1 MTVPTSEVSRPASAT
16 TPPKR
21 GGGGKPRAAVPTRPV
36 RRKRPRYLVSTVLL
50 TIGAATLFALFFV
63 WPGALGVMYSFTSY
77 RGFGDMEFIG
87 IDNYVKLMG
96 DPVFYAAVGRT
107 LVYALFSVPI
117 SAGLSLLMAV
127 ALVNA
132 RARGKLGARIIFFLP
147 WLVSPIVAGVI
158 WRWMFG
164 ESFGFVNFVITSL
177 GGGAVPWSSNADL
190 SLMVVIFASSW
201 AGAAF
206 NMLLFI
212 AALNNVPVSQYEAA
226 ELDGANPWQRFTAI
240 TLPGIAPTTLLV
252 ILLTT
257 LGHMKEFAMI
267 QALNGGGPGT
277 ENQLI
282 VQYIYQTGF
291 AQSNVG
297 YASAA
302 SMVLLVILMIIAFVQ
317 LAISKRS
324 QAW

>member
-1 MTVPTSEVSRPASAT
+1 MTVQPLVTPSSPPEAVLTVPGAGRGSKGSR
-16 TPPKR
+16 R
-21 GGGGKPRAAVPTRPV
+21 RPV
-36 RRKRPRYLVSTVLL
+36 RRPRYVVSTVLL
-50 TIGAATLFALFFV
+50 TVGVAILFALFFV

-77 RGFGDMEFIG
+77 RGFGDIEFVG
-87 IDNYVKLMG
+87 LDNYTALAQ

-107 LVYALFSVPI
+107 LVYALFSVPF
-117 SAGLSLLMAV
+117 ACGLSLLMAV
-127 ALVNA
+127 ALNNA
-132 RARGKLGARIIFFLP
+132 RAKGKIGARIIFFLP

-164 ESFGFVNFVITSL
+164 ESFGFVNFAITSL

-190 SLMVVIFASSW
+190 SLFVVILASAW
-201 AGAAF
+201 GGAAF

-226 ELDGANPWQRFTAI
+226 ELDGANPWQRFVSI

-252 ILLTT
+252 VLLST

-267 QALNGGGPGT
+267 QALNNGGPGT

-282 VQYIYQTGF
+282 VQYIFQTGF

-302 SMVLLVILMIIAFVQ
+302 SMVLLVILLIIAAIQ

>member
-1 MTVPTSEVSRPASAT
+1 MSVQPLV
-16 TPPKR
+16 TPSSPPEAVLTAPGSGR
-21 GGGGKPRAAVPTRPV
+21 GAKGSPRRPV
-36 RRKRPRYLVSTVLL
+36 RRPRYVVSTVLL
-50 TIGAATLFALFFV
+50 TAGVVVLFALFFV
-63 WPGALGVMYSFTSY
+63 WPGALGVVYSFTSY
-77 RGFGDMEFIG
+77 RGFGDMEFVG
-87 IDNYVKLMG
+87 VENYVNLAQ

-107 LVYALFSVPI
+107 LIYALFAVPV
-117 SAGLSLLMAV
+117 SCGLSLLMAV

-132 RARGKLGARIIFFLP
+132 RARGKLAARIIFFLP

-190 SLMVVIFASSW
+190 SLFVVILASAW
-201 AGAAF
+201 CGAAF

-212 AALNNVPVSQYEAA
+212 AALNNVPTSHYEAA
-226 ELDGANPWQRFTAI
+226 ELDGANAWQRFVSI

-252 ILLTT
+252 VLLTT
-257 LGHMKEFAMI
+257 LGSMKEFAMI
-267 QALNGGGPGT
+267 QALNNGGPGT

-282 VQYIYQTGF
+282 VQYIFQTGF
-291 AQSNVG
+291 AQSDVG

-302 SMVLLVILMIIAFVQ
+302 SMVLLVILLIIAAIQ

>member
-1 MTVPTSEVSRPASAT
+1 MTIPPLEVRPAADSKHAT
-16 TPPKR
+16 
-21 GGGGKPRAAVPTRPV
+21 GKGPAVLPGPRP
-36 RRKRPRYLVSTVLL
+36 RRRPRYVFST
-50 TIGAATLFALFFV
+50 FALTAGVVILFLLFFI

-77 RGFGDMEFIG
+77 RGFGELKFVG
-87 IDNYVKLMG
+87 LDNYATLAN
-96 DPVFYAAVGRT
+96 DPAFYAAVGRT
-107 LVYALFSVPI
+107 LVYAVFSVPL
-117 SAGLSLLMAV
+117 SCALSLLMAV

-132 RARGKLGARIIFFLP
+132 RARGKIGARIIFFLP
-147 WLVSPIVAGVI
+147 WLVSPIVTGVI

-164 ESFGFVNFVITSL
+164 ESFGFVNFIITSL
-177 GGGAVPWSSNADL
+177 GGGALPWSSNADL
-190 SLMVVIFASSW
+190 SLFVVILASAW

-212 AALNNVPVSQYEAA
+212 AALNNVPKSQYEAA
-226 ELDGANPWQRFTAI
+226 ELDGANPWQRFVSI

-252 ILLTT
+252 VLLST

-267 QALNGGGPGT
+267 QALNNGGPGT

-291 AQSNVG
+291 AQSKVG

-302 SMVLLVILMIIAFVQ
+302 SMVLLVILMVIAAAQ
-317 LAISKRS
+317 LIISKRS
-324 QAW
+324 RAW

>member
-1 MTVPTSEVSRPASAT
+1 M
-16 TPPKR
+16 
-21 GGGGKPRAAVPTRPV
+21 
-36 RRKRPRYLVSTVLL
+36 VLFL
-50 TIGAATLFALFFV
+50 LFFI

-77 RGFGDMEFIG
+77 RGFGELKFIG
-87 IDNYVKLMG
+87 LDNYTALAG
-96 DPVFYAAVGRT
+96 DPAFYAAVGRT
-107 LVYALFSVPI
+107 LVYAVFSVPL
-117 SAGLSLLMAV
+117 SCALSLVMAV

-132 RARGKLGARIIFFLP
+132 RARGKIGARIIFFLP
-147 WLVSPIVAGVI
+147 WLVSPIVTGVI

-164 ESFGFVNFVITSL
+164 ESFGFVNFIITSL
-177 GGGAVPWSSNADL
+177 GGGALPWSSNADL
-190 SLMVVIFASSW
+190 SLFVVILASAW

-212 AALNNVPVSQYEAA
+212 AALNNVPKSHYEAA
-226 ELDGANPWQRFTAI
+226 ELDGANAWQRFLSI

-252 ILLTT
+252 VLLST

-267 QALNGGGPGT
+267 QALNNGGPGT

-291 AQSNVG
+291 AQSKVG

-302 SMVLLVILMIIAFVQ
+302 SMVLLVILMVIAAAQ
-317 LAISKRS
+317 LVISKRS
-324 QAW
+324 RAW

>member
-1 MTVPTSEVSRPASAT
+1 MTIPPLEVRPSAARKNDSRKGPDSVPD
-16 TPPKR
+16 
-21 GGGGKPRAAVPTRPV
+21 
-36 RRKRPRYLVSTVLL
+36 RRLRRRPRYIFSTVAL
-50 TIGAATLFALFFV
+50 TAGVVVLFLLFFI

-77 RGFGDMEFIG
+77 RGFGELKFIG
-87 IDNYVKLMG
+87 LDNYTALAN
-96 DPVFYAAVGRT
+96 DPAFYAAVGRT
-107 LVYALFSVPI
+107 LIYAVFSVPL
-117 SAGLSLLMAV
+117 SCALSLLMAV

-164 ESFGFVNFVITSL
+164 ESFGFVNFIITSL

-190 SLMVVIFASSW
+190 SLFVVILASAW

-212 AALNNVPVSQYEAA
+212 AALNNVPKSQYEAA
-226 ELDGANPWQRFTAI
+226 ELDGANPWQRFVFI

-252 ILLTT
+252 VLLST

-267 QALNGGGPGT
+267 QALNNGGPGT

-291 AQSNVG
+291 AQSKVG

-302 SMVLLVILMIIAFVQ
+302 SMVLLVILMVIAAAQLII
-317 LAISKRS
+317 SRRS
-324 QAW
+324 RAW

>member
-1 MTVPTSEVSRPASAT
+1 MTVPPLEVRPAADNKHAT
-16 TPPKR
+16 
-21 GGGGKPRAAVPTRPV
+21 GKGPGSLPAPRP
-36 RRKRPRYLVSTVLL
+36 RRRPRYFFST
-50 TIGAATLFALFFV
+50 FALTAGVVVLFLLFFI

-77 RGFGDMEFIG
+77 RGFGDLKFIG
-87 IDNYVKLMG
+87 LDNYAALAS
-96 DPVFYAAVGRT
+96 DPAFYAAVGRT
-107 LVYALFSVPI
+107 LVYAVFSVPL
-117 SAGLSLLMAV
+117 SCALSLVMAV

-132 RARGKLGARIIFFLP
+132 RARGKIGARIIFFLP
-147 WLVSPIVAGVI
+147 WLVSPIVTGVI

-164 ESFGFVNFVITSL
+164 ESFGFVNFIITSL
-177 GGGAVPWSSNADL
+177 GGGALPWSSNADL
-190 SLMVVIFASSW
+190 SLFVVILASAW

-212 AALNNVPVSQYEAA
+212 AALNNVPKSHYEAA
-226 ELDGANPWQRFTAI
+226 ELDGANAWQRFVSI

-252 ILLTT
+252 VLLST

-267 QALNGGGPGT
+267 QALNNGGPGT

-291 AQSNVG
+291 AQSKVG

-302 SMVLLVILMIIAFVQ
+302 SMVLLLILMVIAAAQ
-317 LAISKRS
+317 LIISKRS
-324 QAW
+324 RAW